1 MSNMKHRMFSKH
13 MLLLNIS
20 DIGRQ
25 CKNIGYK
32 MSTYIKTYPS
42 FSSKSLAMEPKSI
55 ITYSRASIDT
65 PNDQR
70 INAILSAVC
79 SSASVSALRFNG
91 FEYVPNFT
99 SPLALDDD
107 IYFQLLPLPEGTA
120 PGKQSAG
127 SSYNIEPI
135 TFNIY
140 SYSHTIEVL
149 HEFVKGL
156 VERYEHEKKN
166 KLGNEIYYFD
176 MIVEEQKRGIPQKA
190 VSFRKS
196 RFHTNRRLAHVYFE
210 ECAYLR
216 RRLEFFLHHKDWY
229 DRKGIPH
236 TLGLVMWGLPGC
248 GKTSTIK
255 AIANE
260 TKRHIFNVLLS
271 EVKTREA
278 LKNLFF
284 NDTVLVN
291 DGDMTQT
298 LHIPVR
304 NRIYIIED
312 IDAMDSVVLK
322 RGSAASSGS
331 ASSSS
336 AVAKDPRKA
345 ELENFLPA
353 SVLKGDEVDKLD
365 LATLLNVLDG
375 VRETPGRIIILS
387 TNHPERLD
395 DALLRPGRFDLQIH
409 FKKHTRAVLQ
419 EHVTDFYELPLTPAE
434 TATLSAP
441 SLDEKWTPAE
451 VSQVLFRYMDDRTE
465 AIRVLAEEAPASIF
479 KLKESVSAPMS
490 VPTDVLSALGL
501 NN

>member
-1 MSNMKHRMFSKH
+1 
-13 MLLLNIS
+13 
-20 DIGRQ
+20 
-25 CKNIGYK
+25 
-32 MSTYIKTYPS
+32 
-42 FSSKSLAMEPKSI
+42 MEPRSI

-79 SSASVSALRFNG
+79 GSTSVSALRFNG

-99 SPLALDDD
+99 SPLALGDD
-107 IYFQLLPLPEGTA
+107 IYFQLLPQPEGGA
-120 PGKQSAG
+120 GKQTSG
-127 SSYNIEPI
+127 TSYNIEPI

-140 SYSHTIEVL
+140 SHGHTIEVL
-149 HEFVKGL
+149 HEFVGGL

-166 KLGNEIYYFD
+166 KLGSEIYYFD

-190 VSFRKS
+190 VTFRKS

-216 RRLEFFLHHKDWY
+216 RRLDFFMHHKDWY

-236 TLGLVMWGLPGC
+236 TLGLVMWGVPGC

-291 DGDMTQT
+291 DGEMTQT

-322 RGSAASSGS
+322 RTSTSTSTGSS
-331 ASSSS
+331 AS

-353 SVLKGDEVDKLD
+353 SVLKADEVDKLD

-375 VRETPGRIIILS
+375 VRETPGRIIVLS

-409 FKKHTRAVLQ
+409 FKKHSRAVLQ
-419 EHVTDFYELPLTPAE
+419 EHVADFYEMPLTPAE
-434 TATLSAP
+434 ISILSAP
-441 SLDEKWTPAE
+441 ALDEKWTPAE
-451 VSQVLFRYMDDRTE
+451 VSQVLFRYMEDRAE
-465 AIRVLAEEAPASIF
+465 AIRVLAEQDPASIF
-479 KLKESVSAPMS
+479 KLKQSAPGQQ
-490 VPTDVLSALGL
+490 DILGAFGL

>member
-1 MSNMKHRMFSKH
+1 
-13 MLLLNIS
+13 
-20 DIGRQ
+20 
-25 CKNIGYK
+25 
-32 MSTYIKTYPS
+32 
-42 FSSKSLAMEPKSI
+42 MEPRSI

-70 INAILSAVC
+70 INAILAAVC

-107 IYFQLLPLPEGTA
+107 IYFQLLPQAEG
-120 PGKQSAG
+120 SAG
-127 SSYNIEPI
+127 GKTSASSYNIEPI

-140 SYSHTIEVL
+140 SNTHTIEML

-216 RRLEFFLHHKDWY
+216 RRLEFFMHHKDWY

-236 TLGLVMWGLPGC
+236 TLGLVMWGSPGC

-291 DGDMTQT
+291 DGEMTQT

-322 RGSAASSGS
+322 RSAVGASG
-331 ASSSS
+331 S

-353 SVLKGDEVDKLD
+353 SVLKADEVDKLD

-409 FKKHTRAVLQ
+409 FKKHSRAVLQ
-419 EHVTDFYELPLTPAE
+419 EHVADFYEVPLKEEEIAV
-434 TATLSAP
+434 LSAP

-451 VSQVLFRYMDDRTE
+451 VSQVLFRYMDDRAE
-465 AIRVLAEEAPASIF
+465 AIRVLAEEDPSSIF
-479 KLKESVSAPMS
+479 KLKQAPEK
-490 VPTDVLSALGL
+490 TDILSAFGL
-501 NN
+501 SS

>member
-1 MSNMKHRMFSKH
+1 
-13 MLLLNIS
+13 
-20 DIGRQ
+20 
-25 CKNIGYK
+25 
-32 MSTYIKTYPS
+32 
-42 FSSKSLAMEPKSI
+42 MEPRSI
-55 ITYSRASIDT
+55 ITYSRAAIDT

-70 INAILSAVC
+70 VNAILSAVC
-79 SSASVSALRFNG
+79 NSTSVSALRFNG

-99 SPLALDDD
+99 SALALGDD
-107 IYFQLLPLPEGTA
+107 IYFQLLPQPEGGVA
-120 PGKQSAG
+120 KSGS
-127 SSYNIEPI
+127 SSYNIEPL

-140 SYSHTIEVL
+140 SNTHTIEML

-166 KLGNEIYYFD
+166 RLGNEIYYFD

-216 RRLEFFLHHKDWY
+216 RRLEFFMHHKDWY

-236 TLGLVMWGLPGC
+236 TLGLVMWGSPGC

-291 DGDMTQT
+291 DGEMTQT

-322 RGSAASSGS
+322 RSAVGASGSAAS
-331 ASSSS
+331 AL
-336 AVAKDPRKA
+336 AKDPRKA

-353 SVLKGDEVDKLD
+353 SVLKADEVDKLD

-409 FKKHTRAVLQ
+409 FKKHSRAVLQ
-419 EHVTDFYELPLTPAE
+419 EHVADFYEVPLTEEEAGI
-434 TATLSAP
+434 LSAP

-451 VSQVLFRYMDDRTE
+451 VSQVLFRYMDDRAE
-465 AIRVLAEEAPASIF
+465 AIRVLAEEDPSSIF
-479 KLKESVSAPMS
+479 KLKQAPEK
-490 VPTDVLSALGL
+490 TDILTAFGL

>member
-1 MSNMKHRMFSKH
+1 
-13 MLLLNIS
+13 
-20 DIGRQ
+20 
-25 CKNIGYK
+25 
-32 MSTYIKTYPS
+32 
-42 FSSKSLAMEPKSI
+42 MEPRSI

-79 SSASVSALRFNG
+79 GSTSVSALRFNG

-99 SPLALDDD
+99 SPLALGDD
-107 IYFQLLPLPEGTA
+107 IYFQLLPQPEGGA
-120 PGKQSAG
+120 GKQASG
-127 SSYNIEPI
+127 TSYNIEPI

-140 SYSHTIEVL
+140 SHRHTIEVL
-149 HEFVKGL
+149 HEFVGGL

-166 KLGNEIYYFD
+166 KLGSEIYYFD

-190 VSFRKS
+190 VTFRKS

-216 RRLEFFLHHKDWY
+216 RRLDFFLHHKDWY

-236 TLGLVMWGLPGC
+236 TLGLVMWGVPGC

-322 RGSAASSGS
+322 RAS
-331 ASSSS
+331 ASTGLAGATGSSAS

-353 SVLKGDEVDKLD
+353 SVLKADEVDKLD

-375 VRETPGRIIILS
+375 VRETPGRIIVLS

-419 EHVTDFYELPLTPAE
+419 EHVTDFYEMPLTPAE
-434 TATLSAP
+434 ISILSAP
-441 SLDEKWTPAE
+441 DLDEKWTPAE
-451 VSQVLFRYMDDRTE
+451 VSQVLFRYMEDRTE
-465 AIRVLAEEAPASIF
+465 AIRVLAEEEPASIF
-479 KLKESVSAPMS
+479 KLKQSVA
-490 VPTDVLSALGL
+490 VPGQQDILGAFGL
-501 NN
+501 DS

>member
-1 MSNMKHRMFSKH
+1 
-13 MLLLNIS
+13 
-20 DIGRQ
+20 
-25 CKNIGYK
+25 
-32 MSTYIKTYPS
+32 
-42 FSSKSLAMEPKSI
+42 MESPRSI

-79 SSASVSALRFNG
+79 GSTSVSALRFNG

-107 IYFQLLPLPEGTA
+107 IYFQLVPQPEGTST
-120 PGKQSAG
+120 GKQTSG

-140 SYSHTIEVL
+140 SHGHTIEVL

-284 NDTVLVN
+284 NDTVLVH
-291 DGDMTQT
+291 DGEMMQT

-322 RGSAASSGS
+322 RSGFAASSSGS

-336 AVAKDPRKA
+336 SVAKDPRKA

-353 SVLKGDEVDKLD
+353 SVLKADEVDKLD

-409 FKKHTRAVLQ
+409 FKKHSRAVLQ
-419 EHVTDFYELPLTPAE
+419 EHVADFYEVPLTEAE
-434 TATLSAP
+434 VAALSVP

-451 VSQVLFRYMDDRTE
+451 VSQVLFRYMDDRGE
-465 AIRVLAEEAPASIF
+465 AIRVLAEEDPASIF
-479 KLKESVSAPMS
+479 KLKEPASASKAEPN
-490 VPTDVLSALGL
+490 PTDVLTAFGL

>member
-1 MSNMKHRMFSKH
+1 MLIHQTSNME
-13 MLLLNIS
+13 
-20 DIGRQ
+20 
-25 CKNIGYK
+25 
-32 MSTYIKTYPS
+32 P
-42 FSSKSLAMEPKSI
+42 KSLRLAEPVGFLPEPKSI
-55 ITYSRASIDT
+55 ITYSRAAIDT

-70 INAILSAVC
+70 VNAILSAVC
-79 SSASVSALRFNG
+79 NSTSVSALRFNG

-99 SPLALDDD
+99 SALALGDD
-107 IYFQLLPLPEGTA
+107 IYFQLVPQPEGGST
-120 PGKQSAG
+120 KSAG

-140 SYSHTIEVL
+140 SYSHTIEVI
-149 HEFVKGL
+149 HEFVLGL
-156 VERYEHEKKN
+156 VEKYEHEKKN

-216 RRLEFFLHHKDWY
+216 RRLDFFMHHKDWY

-284 NDTVLVN
+284 NDTVMVH
-291 DGDMTQT
+291 DGEMMQT

-322 RGSAASSGS
+322 RSAGGSGS
-331 ASSSS
+331 GSVAS

-353 SVLKGDEVDKLD
+353 SVLKADEVDKLD

-409 FKKHTRAVLQ
+409 FKKHSRGVLQ
-419 EHVTDFYELPLTPAE
+419 EHVADFYEQTLTEEEVA
-434 TATLSAP
+434 ALSVP

-451 VSQVLFRYMDDRTE
+451 VSQVLFRYMDERVE
-465 AIRVLAEEAPASIF
+465 AIRVLAEEDPASIF
-479 KLKESVSAPMS
+479 KLKEQAQA
-490 VPTDVLSALGL
+490 DVLTAFGL

>member
-1 MSNMKHRMFSKH
+1 
-13 MLLLNIS
+13 
-20 DIGRQ
+20 
-25 CKNIGYK
+25 
-32 MSTYIKTYPS
+32 
-42 FSSKSLAMEPKSI
+42 MEPRSI

-70 INAILSAVC
+70 INAILAAVC
-79 SSASVSALRFNG
+79 GSADVKALRFNG

-99 SPLALDDD
+99 CPLALDDD
-107 IYFQLLPLPEGTA
+107 IYFQLLPQAEGTA
-120 PGKQSAG
+120 GGGKTSA

-140 SYSHTIEVL
+140 SQGRTIEML

-216 RRLEFFLHHKDWY
+216 RRLDFFQHHKDWY

-236 TLGLVMWGLPGC
+236 TLGLVMWGAPGC

-291 DGDMTQT
+291 DGEMTQT

-322 RGSAASSGS
+322 RSGS
-331 ASSSS
+331 ATS
-336 AVAKDPRKA
+336 AVAKDPRKT

-353 SVLKGDEVDKLD
+353 SVLKADEVDKLD

-409 FKKHTRAVLQ
+409 FKKHSRAVLQ
-419 EHVTDFYELPLTPAE
+419 EHVADFYEVPLTEAE
-434 TATLSAP
+434 VTALSAP
-441 SLDEKWTPAE
+441 SLHEKWTPAE
-451 VSQVLFRYMDDRTE
+451 VSQVLFRYMDDRAE
-465 AIRVLAEEAPASIF
+465 AIRVLAEEDPSSIF
-479 KLKESVSAPMS
+479 KLKQAPEK
-490 VPTDVLSALGL
+490 TDMLSAFGL
-501 NN
+501 SS

>member
-1 MSNMKHRMFSKH
+1 
-13 MLLLNIS
+13 
-20 DIGRQ
+20 
-25 CKNIGYK
+25 
-32 MSTYIKTYPS
+32 
-42 FSSKSLAMEPKSI
+42 MEPRSI

-79 SSASVSALRFNG
+79 GSTSVSALRFNG

-99 SPLALDDD
+99 SPLALGDD
-107 IYFQLLPLPEGTA
+107 IYFQLLAQPEGGA
-120 PGKQSAG
+120 GKQASG
-127 SSYNIEPI
+127 TSYNIEPI

-140 SYSHTIEVL
+140 SHGHTIEVL
-149 HEFVKGL
+149 HEFVGGL

-166 KLGNEIYYFD
+166 KLGSEIYYFD

-190 VSFRKS
+190 VTFRKS

-216 RRLEFFLHHKDWY
+216 RRLDFFLHHKDWY

-236 TLGLVMWGLPGC
+236 TLGLVMWGVPGC

-255 AIANE
+255 ASANE

-291 DGDMTQT
+291 DGEMTQT

-322 RGSAASSGS
+322 RTSTGTSTSTGSS
-331 ASSSS
+331 AS

-353 SVLKGDEVDKLD
+353 SVLKADEVDKLD

-375 VRETPGRIIILS
+375 VRETPGRIIVLS

-409 FKKHTRAVLQ
+409 FKKHSRAVLQ
-419 EHVTDFYELPLTPAE
+419 EHVADFYEMPLTPAE
-434 TATLSAP
+434 ISTLSAP
-441 SLDEKWTPAE
+441 ALDEKWTPAE
-451 VSQVLFRYMDDRTE
+451 VSQVLFRYMEDRAE
-465 AIRVLAEEAPASIF
+465 AIRVLAEQDPASIF
-479 KLKESVSAPMS
+479 KLKQSAPGQQ
-490 VPTDVLSALGL
+490 DILGAFGL

>member
-1 MSNMKHRMFSKH
+1 
-13 MLLLNIS
+13 
-20 DIGRQ
+20 
-25 CKNIGYK
+25 
-32 MSTYIKTYPS
+32 
-42 FSSKSLAMEPKSI
+42 MEPKSI

-70 INAILSAVC
+70 INAILAAVC
-79 SSASVSALRFNG
+79 SSADVKALRFNG

-99 SPLALDDD
+99 SALALGDDV
-107 IYFQLLPLPEGTA
+107 YFQLLPQPEGGVAKSGGT
-120 PGKQSAG
+120 
-127 SSYNIEPI
+127 SYNIEPI

-140 SYSHTIEVL
+140 SHSHTIEVI
-149 HEFVKGL
+149 HEFVLGL

-166 KLGNEIYYFD
+166 RLGNEIYYFD

-216 RRLEFFLHHKDWY
+216 RRLDFFQHHKDWY

-291 DGDMTQT
+291 DGEMTQT

-322 RGSAASSGS
+322 RSGSAAVGSGSAASASG
-331 ASSSS
+331 S
-336 AVAKDPRKA
+336 AVAKDPRKT

-353 SVLKGDEVDKLD
+353 SVLKADEVDKLD

-409 FKKHTRAVLQ
+409 FKKHSRAVLQ
-419 EHVTDFYELPLTPAE
+419 EHVADFYEVPLTEAE
-434 TATLSAP
+434 VTALSAP
-441 SLDEKWTPAE
+441 SLHEKWTPAE
-451 VSQVLFRYMDDRTE
+451 VSQVLFRYMDDRAE
-465 AIRVLAEEAPASIF
+465 AIRVLAEEDPSSIF
-479 KLKESVSAPMS
+479 KLKQAPEK
-490 VPTDVLSALGL
+490 TDMLSAFGL
-501 NN
+501 SS

>member
-1 MSNMKHRMFSKH
+1 MFSK
-13 MLLLNIS
+13 LIWKNKTWLPIFIS
-20 DIGRQ
+20 
-25 CKNIGYK
+25 KMEHGYVDPNL
-32 MSTYIKTYPS
+32 KTSPD
-42 FSSKSLAMEPKSI
+42 FQDMDPEPRSV
-55 ITYSRASIDT
+55 ITYARAAIDT

-79 SSASVSALRFNG
+79 NSSTVSALRFNG
-91 FEYVPNFT
+91 FEYIPNFT
-99 SPLALDDD
+99 TPLPLDDD
-107 IYFQLLPLPEGTA
+107 IYFQLLPAPETKSTSLSVEQVA
-120 PGKQSAG
+120 FK
-127 SSYNIEPI
+127 
-135 TFNIY
+135 IY
-140 SYSHTIEVL
+140 SYGHTIEVL
-149 HEFVKGL
+149 HEFVSGL

-216 RRLEFFLHHKDWY
+216 RRLDFFLHHKDWY

-291 DGDMTQT
+291 DGEMTQT

-322 RGSAASSGS
+322 RGSSASGS
-331 ASSSS
+331 A
-336 AVAKDPRKA
+336 AAVVAKDPRKA

-353 SVLKGDEVDKLD
+353 SVLKGDETDKLD

-409 FKKHTRAVLQ
+409 FKKHSRAVLQ
-419 EHVTDFYELPLTPAE
+419 EHVADFYEMPLTPAE
-434 TATLSAP
+434 MAVLSAE
-441 SLDEKWTPAE
+441 SLDGKWTPAE
-451 VSQVLFRYMDDRTE
+451 VSQVLFRYMDDRVE
-465 AIRVLAEEAPASIF
+465 AIRVLAEVEPSEIF
-479 KLKESVSAPMS
+479 TLKKESAA
-490 VPTDVLSALGL
+490 TELLSSLGL